1 MLQRL
6 VNIIEFLKAK
16 IELEFISRC
25 LADEEA
31 DNEINSISWSEQKDS
46 AESVQHIKSLHKKA
60 VKRLEEAKAK
70 L

>member
-1 MLQRL
+1 
-6 VNIIEFLKAK
+6 VFKKIANIIEFLKAK

-25 LADEEA
+25 LADEES
-31 DNEINSISWSEQKDS
+31 DNEIDLLSWYEQKDS
-46 AESVQHIKSLHKKA
+46 AESVQYIKSLHEKA

>member
-1 MLQRL
+1 VFKWL
-6 VNIIEFLKAK
+6 VNVIEFVKAK

-25 LADEEA
+25 LADEEV
-31 DNEINSISWSEQKDS
+31 DNEKKLMSWSEQNDS
-46 AESVQHIKSLHKKA
+46 AESIQYIKSLHEKV

>member
-1 MLQRL
+1 MFKWL
-6 VNIIEFLKAK
+6 VNVIEFVKAK

-25 LADEEA
+25 LADEEV
-31 DNEINSISWSEQKDS
+31 DNEKKLMSWSEQNDS
-46 AESVQHIKSLHKKA
+46 AESIQYIKSLHEKV